1 MSKRVLVVDDE
12 KLIVKGI
19 KFSLEQDEMDVDCAY
34 DGQEA
39 YDLAMQN
46 KYDMILLDVML
57 PKMDGFEVLQKIRE
71 TSKVPVIMLTAKA
84 EDMDKI
90 LGLEYGADDYITKP
104 FNILEV
110 KARIKAIMR
119 RMAPEKSEVNS
130 DSVINSGDFVLNL
143 ENRRCSI
150 KNREINLTSKEFD
163 MVYIFLKNPG
173 KVFSR
178 DELLQ
183 TVWGNDYPGD
193 ARTVDVHIRRL
204 REKIET
210 NPGEPRYIHTKWGMG
225 YFYKV

>member
-1 MSKRVLVVDDE
+1 
-12 KLIVKGI
+12 
-19 KFSLEQDEMDVDCAY
+19 LEQDEMDVDCAY

>member
-1 MSKRVLVVDDE
+1 
-12 KLIVKGI
+12 
-19 KFSLEQDEMDVDCAY
+19 
-34 DGQEA
+34 
-39 YDLAMQN
+39 
-46 KYDMILLDVML
+46 
-57 PKMDGFEVLQKIRE
+57 
-71 TSKVPVIMLTAKA
+71 
-84 EDMDKI
+84 
-90 LGLEYGADDYITKP
+90 
-104 FNILEV
+104 
-110 KARIKAIMR
+110 
-119 RMAPEKSEVNS
+119 
-130 DSVINSGDFVLNL
+130 
-143 ENRRCSI
+143 
-150 KNREINLTSKEFD
+150 